1 MSRVLRRWLNWSLG
15 RPFGVSRFR
24 DLGFRA
30 IIAERFAIRLND
42 VQRFIECRFNRDDR
56 GVTSGVSAFV
66 LDFVSGH
73 EFEPRLVAFIPVVRG
88 FDVVESPDAVHLVDG
103 RGLFE

>member
-1 MSRVLRRWLNWSLG
+1 MGCVLRRCLNWCVG

-30 IIAERFAIRLND
+30 IIAERFAIRLNH

-66 LDFVSGH
+66 LDFVPGH
-73 EFEPRLVAFIPVVRG
+73 EFEPRLVAFIPVVWG
-88 FDVVESPDAVHLVDG
+88 FDIVESPDAVHSVDG
-103 RGLFE
+103 RGLFK